1 MPRTRRL
8 THAHSFAYP
17 QFHGECDL
25 VLLHNPEFNDG
36 QGMDVHIRTK
46 IADFWSS
53 VESAAIRLGEEIME
67 INANPE
73 SDEWLWVNG
82 EVVSS
87 GLEIGKWY
95 TTTVGGFL
103 IRYKESSASV
113 REANI
118 YIKGAVERMV
128 FKTFKSFVRVD
139 VDWETDPDNYMG
151 SVGLLGSFDKLGM
164 RVARDGVTTIDDTNE
179 FGQEWQVGES
189 DPELFHSKVGAVVGR
204 KCVMP
209 PAYTPETAARMKR
222 RLRASN
228 MTQEDAEKA
237 CDHLQDP
244 EEIKACI
251 FDVIA
256 TQDLSMAS
264 AW

>member
-139 VDWETDPDNYMG
+139 VDWERLIPTTTWEVLDFLEALTSLACVWPVMESLPLMIPMSSDRNG
-151 SVGLLGSFDKLGM
+151 KLGSLTLNCSIPKLELLL
-164 RVARDGVTTIDDTNE
+164 VASVSCLLLTLLR
-179 FGQEWQVGES
+179 QL
-189 DPELFHSKVGAVVGR
+189 PE
-204 KCVMP
+204 
-209 PAYTPETAARMKR
+209 
-222 RLRASN
+222 
-228 MTQEDAEKA
+228 
-237 CDHLQDP
+237 
-244 EEIKACI
+244 
-251 FDVIA
+251 
-256 TQDLSMAS
+256 
-264 AW
+264 